1 MTKKVVTM
9 RRKALRGAR
18 LYDILFFGVIFIV
31 LAVGALAF
39 WGVREIR
46 QDAAVV
52 AVENSAKGMAGAVT
66 VLVNAITTSNQEMEE
81 KTLTSLE
88 PDRLRDIL
96 ANRLKNNSNL
106 LSIMLS
112 DANGLRYMLTRKPD
126 GMLEGVPS
134 SDVPDKLQWVFIDG
148 DGEVHDKGLD
158 STFDRRAADKALT
171 DEFHHLQPGQIN
183 WRSAYRFHEL
193 GESRITAS
201 TLIDKG
207 GEQYMLSYVLPVN
220 ALLNHLEGAD
230 PGGAEKVF
238 LYWDSGK
245 VLPVGGE
252 VASLNGQDPSRAQSA
267 GQVVDPVVAETLE
280 RLDDLREKLGDPFP
294 FKVGEEVWWAYVHP
308 LSIFGDTMALGVA
321 VPKRNIDSSLTS
333 DTFLQVAGGVL
344 VLCAFVA
351 LYFIHRNRARIIAMG
366 SRQKAPVNELEV
378 LQLIAVGEGRELE
391 FKQTLRF
398 NLKSGKNGKEIEH
411 ACMKSVAGFMNSGGG
426 TLLVGVNDE
435 GDITGFEEDNFKSE
449 DKALLHFNN
458 LVNQYI
464 GTEFSRFLDTVIIEV
479 NQKKI
484 LRAYCLP
491 ANTPAILK
499 NGNSEEVY
507 VRSGPASRQLSFSQF
522 YEWLQER

>member
-1 MTKKVVTM
+1 M
-9 RRKALRGAR
+9 RRKALKGAR
-18 LYDILFFGVIFIV
+18 LYDMLFFGVIFIV
-31 LAVGALAF
+31 LAVGAVAF

-46 QDAAVV
+46 RDAAVV

-66 VLVNAITTSNQEMEE
+66 VLVNAITTSNQEMED

-88 PDRLRDIL
+88 PHRLRTIL
-96 ANRLKNNSNL
+96 AEKLKRNSTL
-106 LSIMLS
+106 QSVILS
-112 DANGLRYMLTRKPD
+112 DANGLRYMLSRKPD
-126 GMLEGVPS
+126 GMMEGIPL
-134 SDVPDKLQWVFIDG
+134 PDDPDSVQWVFIDDEG
-148 DGEVHDKGLD
+148 QAQKKEIDAQFNRQV
-158 STFDRRAADKALT
+158 ADKALT
-171 DEFHHLQPGQIN
+171 EEFHHLEPGQIN

-201 TLIDKG
+201 TLIDKA
-207 GEQYMLSYVLPVN
+207 GEQYMLSYVLPVT

-245 VLPVGGE
+245 VLPVGEGA
-252 VASLNGQDPSRAQSA
+252 VSRDGQNTSRAQSA
-267 GQVVDPVVAETLE
+267 GQVLDPVMEQTLE
-280 RLDDLREKLGDPFP
+280 RLDDLRGKLDEPFP
-294 FKVGEEVWWAYVHP
+294 FKVGKEIWWAYVHP

-321 VPKRNIDSSLTS
+321 VPKRNVDSTLTS
-333 DTFLQVAGGVL
+333 DTFLQVAGGIL
-344 VLCAFVA
+344 VLCAFGA
-351 LYFIHRNRARIIAMG
+351 LYVLHRNRARIIAMG
-366 SRQKAPVNELEV
+366 SRQKAPFTESDV
-378 LQLIAVGEGRELE
+378 LDLVAKGEGRELE

-435 GDITGFEEDNFKSE
+435 GEITGFEEDCFKSE

-464 GTEFSRFLDTVIIEV
+464 GTEFSRFLDTVVIEV
-479 NQKKI
+479 REKKI

-499 NGNSEEVY
+499 NGNYEEVY